1 MTGNELIVDYLTSVP
16 AWYLA
21 TVEDTPE
28 GAQPHVR
35 PFSFAALQ
43 DGEIQFCTATTKDC
57 YREMQANPRV
67 ELTAWKPG
75 RGWII
80 LRGRANLE
88 DRANATVREAL
99 NLPLINWSLNSN
111 DWETRDADRIYND
124 VMNNIQDG
132 DIVLFHDLKDFS
144 ASAIERI
151 VPALTKQGYQ
161 LVTVQELFE
170 LKGRTLEPGVLYSS
184 RVTAEK

>member
-21 TVEDTPE
+21 TVEDTLE

-57 YREMQANPRV
+57 YREMPANPRV

-75 RGWII
+75 RGWVI

-88 DRANATVREAL
+88 DRANATVREEGFKHMVAL
-99 NLPLINWSLNSN
+99 GEGWDDPADPRLTFFTI
-111 DWETRDADRIYND
+111 DDAEAWLCDI
-124 VMNNIQDG
+124 DG
-132 DIVLFHDLKDFS
+132 S
-144 ASAIERI
+144 WNPIE
-151 VPALTKQGYQ
+151 L
-161 LVTVQELFE
+161 
-170 LKGRTLEPGVLYSS
+170 
-184 RVTAEK
+184 

>member
-67 ELTAWKPG
+67 ELTAWKPAAAG
-75 RGWII
+75 SSCGAARTWKTAPARRSARRASSTWSPSARTGMMPTIHASPSSPSTTPRRGCATSTAPGTHRAVEVPPITLLTFGA
-80 LRGRANLE
+80 LRAEG
-88 DRANATVREAL
+88 
-99 NLPLINWSLNSN
+99 PSMQ
-111 DWETRDADRIYND
+111 YNRT
-124 VMNNIQDG
+124 
-132 DIVLFHDLKDFS
+132 HD
-144 ASAIERI
+144 
-151 VPALTKQGYQ
+151 
-161 LVTVQELFE
+161 
-170 LKGRTLEPGVLYSS
+170 
-184 RVTAEK
+184 

>member
-80 LRGRANLE
+80 VTGVADLNDTAGDEVRKAGYEHMTALGETYE
-88 DRANATVREAL
+88 DWGDPRLTFF
-99 NLPLINWSLNSN
+99 SLKEGIAKI
-111 DWETRDADRIYND
+111 DDI
-124 VMNNIQDG
+124 DG
-132 DIVLFHDLKDFS
+132 
-144 ASAIERI
+144 
-151 VPALTKQGYQ
+151 
-161 LVTVQELFE
+161 
-170 LKGRTLEPGVLYSS
+170 SS
-184 RVTAEK
+184 RSIEL

>member
-43 DGEIQFCTATTKDC
+43 DD
-57 YREMQANPRV
+57 PRV

-75 RGWII
+75 CGWVI

-88 DRANATVREAL
+88 DRANAAVREEGFKHMVAL
-99 NLPLINWSLNSN
+99 GE
-111 DWETRDADRIYND
+111 DWDDAADPRLTFFTID
-124 VMNNIQDG
+124 DAEAWLCDIDG
-132 DIVLFHDLKDFS
+132 S
-144 ASAIERI
+144 WNPIE
-151 VPALTKQGYQ
+151 L
-161 LVTVQELFE
+161 
-170 LKGRTLEPGVLYSS
+170 
-184 RVTAEK
+184 

>member
-57 YREMQANPRV
+57 YREMQAIPRV

-80 LRGRANLE
+80 LRGRANL
-88 DRANATVREAL
+88 RPGFLPWRIATSRSACDSIGDLFKIQAIKCAHNDKVSPYDTVLSHLR
-99 NLPLINWSLNSN
+99 NL
-111 DWETRDADRIYND
+111 
-124 VMNNIQDG
+124 
-132 DIVLFHDLKDFS
+132 
-144 ASAIERI
+144 
-151 VPALTKQGYQ
+151 
-161 LVTVQELFE
+161 
-170 LKGRTLEPGVLYSS
+170 
-184 RVTAEK
+184 